1 MFLIGYSWGSGNDAK
16 SSPLQGRLA
25 VEQLGVPES
34 SMEHASDIDSSKPS
48 LSNAFKALEVG
59 DPLSIVAGSIDSSK
73 SWLRNALKAAA
84 R

>member
-25 VEQLGVPES
+25 VEQLGVPKS
-34 SMEHASDIDSSKPS
+34 SMERAGDIDSLKPS
-48 LSNAFKALEVG
+48 LNNAFKAIEVG
-59 DPLSIVAGSIDSSK
+59 DPRFVVAGSIDSSK
-73 SWLRNALKAAA
+73 SWLRKALKAAA